1 MSKQKP
7 AYPNEFFDQKTLD
20 QTYSFIDT
28 LNQTDILRFRKAY
41 KREMNQSND
50 DNVLPET
57 TLTQRRC
64 FLYLT
69 SHLEPIKV

>member
-1 MSKQKP
+1 MSKQQV
-7 AYPNEFFDQKTLD
+7 AYPDEFFDQKTID

-28 LNQTDILRFRKAY
+28 LNKDDIIRFRKSY
-41 KREMNQSND
+41 KREINQSNEN
-50 DNVLPET
+50 NVLPET

-69 SHLEPIKV
+69 SYVEKINI

>member
-1 MSKQKP
+1 MSKQQT
-7 AYPNEFFDQKTLD
+7 AYPTEFFNDKTLE
-20 QTYSFIDT
+20 QTYSFIESLSKD
-28 LNQTDILRFRKAY
+28 DIIRFRHSY
-41 KREMNQSND
+41 RREMNQSNE

-69 SHLEPIKV
+69 NQVEPLRI

>member
-1 MSKQKP
+1 M
-7 AYPNEFFDQKTLD
+7 LD

-28 LNQTDILRFRKAY
+28 LKQEDILRFRKAY
-41 KREMNQSND
+41 KRELNQSND

-69 SHLEPIKV
+69 NHIEKINV